1 MKKRVI
7 SAFMIVALTATLVLA
22 GCSSESGSSSSDDG
36 GSEKTDKKIKI
47 GYLAMMFSI
56 QWMQDMD
63 IALEDLCEQR
73 GWEYVSADAQASSET
88 QMSQLDTFIN
98 EDVSGVVTL
107 ITDLGG
113 SGAMAARCEE
123 AGIPLI
129 GESEPLET
137 DDGTYVA
144 PMVELNA
151 EECAEMAVQWVADH
165 HDDVGV
171 SFEDESKVGLVTIR
185 HSGMPNNVRRAVAA
199 EAMWNEL
206 FPKSKVFAGDV
217 AADSDSGKATEGSFD
232 IMAAYITANPDIT
245 TWICIPSVEDY
256 GVGAL
261 RAIEDKGFENSSMVV
276 GIGGERAR
284 EEWDTGVSKAWYAS
298 VYYDAYSCAEL
309 VIEGFEKMLVDG
321 VDAEEL
327 WSENREDGQSY
338 SKAKFAGEMITPD
351 NYKDVVREIK

>member
-1 MKKRVI
+1 MKKRLV
-7 SAFMIVALTATLVLA
+7 SVVVMIALTTGLILS
-22 GCSSESGSSSSDDG
+22 GCSSDSDSRKED
-36 GSEKTDKKIKI
+36 SRKTDEKKIKI

-63 IALEDLCEQR
+63 VALENLCEER

-98 EDVSGVVTL
+98 DDVSGVVTL
-107 ITDLGG
+107 ITDIGG
-113 SGAMAARCEE
+113 SDAMAARCEE

-129 GESEPLET
+129 GESEPLAK

-151 EECAEMAVQWVADH
+151 EECAQMAVKWVSDN
-165 HDDVGV
+165 HDLAGIRFDDP
-171 SFEDESKVGLVTIR
+171 SQVGLVTIR
-185 HSGMPNNVRRAVAA
+185 HSGMPNNVRRAEAA

-206 FPKSKVFAGDV
+206 YPESKVFAGDI
-217 AADSDSGKATEGSFD
+217 AAESDSGRATEGSFD
-232 IMAAYITANPDIT
+232 IMAAYITANPDIK

-261 RAIEDKGFENSSMVV
+261 RAIEDKGLEDTSMVV

-309 VIEGFEKMLVDG
+309 VIEGFEKVLVDG
-321 VDAEEL
+321 VKAEDL
-327 WSENREDGQSY
+327 WSENKEDGQMY
-338 SKAKFAGEMITPD
+338 STAKFAGEIITPE
-351 NYKDVVREIK
+351 NYKDIVRDIK